1 MLSEL
6 GGAEV
11 IGPILLGMR
20 HPVQFLQRGS
30 TVQDVVNLVTLASV
44 DAQARA
50 AQE

>member
-1 MLSEL
+1 
-6 GGAEV
+6 
-11 IGPILLGMR
+11 
-20 HPVQFLQRGS
+20 VQFLQRGS